1 METRSEDCPFEIDE
15 NKLAEALYQQTICGV
30 GTNYGTPD
38 DARRIAGVIV
48 LAVINAPSSEQEEM
62 FQEIDKLKE
71 EIFELEDENRRLT
84 NLLKDHKIEVN

>member
-15 NKLAEALYQQTICGV
+15 GKLAEALYQQTICGV

-38 DARRIAGVIV
+38 DARRIAGVMV
-48 LAVINAPSSEQEEM
+48 LAVINAPSPADEEL
-62 FQEIDKLKE
+62 FDKIDKLKE